1 MEARKLTIQCSFPQF
16 YLSIASQ
23 SSINLICFYPSFTH
37 THQDNYNRISQEQKP
52 KKSIKTKT
60 KTIES
65 TRQPIKRTKKKK
77 RRNTQLVLA
86 EPTTH
91 IIPKQKLKQTIG
103 QVNANAVCTTNNV
116 CINPTA
122 VVATS
127 TVAAIAPPVVTSKQ
141 SIQPMIN
148 VVWNQ
153 DLFRKHSG
161 GETAQI
167 ISAKSPALMTSMTHL
182 PDNVMV
188 YQLSNS
194 MPNAQKIKIQ
204 NIISVGENS
213 STYESSEDTG
223 VGELSESELMT
234 AQDGIGM
241 FYNVAMH
248 CIVFVFSFS
257 LFLVHT
263 HTLCIAIAQQQQQ
276 KINMSKKSLF
286 MR

>member
-1 MEARKLTIQCSFPQF
+1 MI
-16 YLSIASQ
+16 
-23 SSINLICFYPSFTH
+23 
-37 THQDNYNRISQEQKP
+37 
-52 KKSIKTKT
+52 
-60 KTIES
+60 
-65 TRQPIKRTKKKK
+65 
-77 RRNTQLVLA
+77 LA
-86 EPTTH
+86 EPATH

-103 QVNANAVCTTNNV
+103 KLNANNVCTTNNV
-116 CINPTA
+116 CINHTT
-122 VVATS
+122 VVTS
-127 TVAAIAPPVVTSKQ
+127 TGAATAPVVNSKQ

-153 DLFRKHSG
+153 DLFRKHNG

-194 MPNAQKIKIQ
+194 MPNAKKIKIQ

-213 STYESSEDTG
+213 SAYESSEDTG

-248 CIVFVFSFS
+248 CIVYVFFS
-257 LFLVHT
+257 LFGAHT
-263 HTLCIAIAQQQQQ
+263 HTLCIGIAQH
-276 KINMSKKSLF
+276 KIKMSRKSLF